1 MKLNDLRDN
10 EGATHS
16 RKRLGRGIGSGS
28 GKTAGRGVKGQKA
41 RSGVAINGFE
51 GGQMPL
57 YRRHAHRAGPQ
68 QAASQGDAR
77 GQRVGARHDRVRAAS
92 GPCRRR
98 GVSRTAG
105 EDTMKLNELRDNEG
119 ATHSKKRLGRGIGS
133 GSGKTA
139 GRGVK
144 GQKARSGVAVNGF
157 EGGQMPL
164 YRRLPKR
171 GFRNI
176 FAKDFNIVSLR
187 RIQAAVDAKKLD
199 AERDR
204 RRRRADQGRRHPPR
218 QGRRAPALRRRAQGE
233 AVLRRR
239 RRLEGG
245 GRKDREGRGFGE
257 AAGKG
262 SRRMRAFCK
271 RPLGRAAACNLCRR
285 SLSRGFDTRRPHAG
299 LPARS

>member
-16 RKRLGRGIGSGS
+16 KKRLGRGIGSGS

-57 YRRHAHRAGPQ
+57 YRR
-68 QAASQGDAR
+68 
-77 GQRVGARHDRVRAAS
+77 
-92 GPCRRR
+92 
-98 GVSRTAG
+98 
-105 EDTMKLNELRDNEG
+105 
-119 ATHSKKRLGRGIGS
+119 
-133 GSGKTA
+133 
-139 GRGVK
+139 
-144 GQKARSGVAVNGF
+144 
-157 EGGQMPL
+157 
-164 YRRLPKR
+164 LPKR
-171 GFRNI
+171 GFKNI

-187 RIQAAVDAKKLD
+187 RIQAAVDAEKLD
-199 AERDR
+199 ANGDR

-245 GRKDREGRGFGE
+245 GRKGREGRGFGE
-257 AAGKG
+257 AAAKG
-262 SRRMRAFCK
+262 SRRIRSLLSSGRPAG
-271 RPLGRAAACNLCRR
+271 RPLATYAAR
-285 SLSRGFDTRRPHAG
+285 SLSRGFRARRLHAG
-299 LPARS
+299 PACAFLAENSDGVGC